1 MRRFSTLASVMIG
14 AAIWMAGPQAQA
26 AGGHAAA
33 ASLASGKTI
42 FTQGKGDV
50 PACNSCHG
58 ENGMGN
64 DAMGTPRLAGQI
76 SQFIKKQLEDFANDR
91 RQDTTMFVMNTNAK
105 GLSPQDRRDVAAYV
119 SSLAEPGLPPVSELS
134 NIAELKA
141 NGTEVGVS
149 YQGKSIVN
157 YGIPER
163 SVPACRSCHD
173 YNGRG
178 VDPIYP
184 MIGGQKYVY
193 LTNQLKKWRDGSRAN
208 DPLAQMQKVAQKLTD
223 EEIRD
228 VATFLSSASPYTAGN
243 NRTPERHGFMAFDTG
258 TSAD

>member
-14 AAIWMAGPQAQA
+14 AAVWVAGPQAQA
-26 AGGHAAA
+26 TEHSVAVL
-33 ASLASGKTI
+33 SNGKAI

-76 SQFIKKQLEDFANDR
+76 TQFIVKQLEDFANDR
-91 RQDTTMFVMNTNAK
+91 RQDKTMFVMNTNAK

-119 SSLAEPGLPPVSELS
+119 STLSEPGVMPPASELS

-141 NGTEVGVS
+141 NGTEVGVG
-149 YQGKSIVN
+149 YQGKAIVN

-163 SVPACRSCHD
+163 GVPACRACHD

-184 MIGGQKYVY
+184 MIGGQKFVY
-193 LTNQLKKWRDGSRAN
+193 LTNQLHNWRDGSRAN

-223 EEIRD
+223 SEIRD
-228 VATFLSSASPYTAGN
+228 VATFLSTASPLTIGN
-243 NRTPERHGFMAFDTG
+243 SRTPERHGFMTFDTG
-258 TSAD
+258 KSAD